1 MQKPNAGAFQDWAQ
15 QQQAR
20 IEAVLARTL
29 PAADVAPQTLHS
41 AMRYS
46 ALGGGKRVRA
56 LLCYA
61 AAELCNTEL
70 KIADAAASA
79 VELIHAYSLV
89 HDDMPCM
96 DDDDLRR
103 GKPSCHKQYDDAT
116 ALLVGDAL
124 QSLAFEVLAAPQL
137 CANAHQQVQLLH
149 MLAIASG
156 STGMAGGQAIDLGA
170 VGKPLTQAQLESMH
184 QLKTGALIQASV
196 LLGAINGSTSQIK
209 AVSEYARNIGL
220 AFQVVDDI
228 LDVEADTSTLG
239 KTAGKDAMS
248 QKPTYVTLL
257 GLVEAKAYAT
267 QLYENAILSLV
278 TFGEEARRLRELA
291 SFITQRQ
298 F

>member
-20 IEAVLARTL
+20 IEAVLAHTL

-170 VGKPLTQAQLESMH
+170 VGKPLTQTQLESMH

-196 LLGAINGSTSQIK
+196 LLGAINGSTAQIK